1 MKIAIAQVAPKISR
15 DNVTLHLRFIKDAIK
30 ANADVVVFP
39 ELSMSGY
46 MMMDKLYE
54 DAFSLDEFSDIEA
67 LSRDIDIVFGAPTR
81 EEHKIYNSAL
91 YFSQGTLTHVH
102 HKNYLPNYGMF
113 EESRFFFKGDT
124 LELFDTPHGK
134 AMMVVC
140 EDLWSGEMIEK
151 IADAK
156 PDIVYVL
163 AASPA
168 RDFKDDTLLIEDKWH
183 SVLKTTALLSG
194 THVVFSNRIGFEDGV
209 GFWGGSCLVKPNTYI
224 DAKAPCFEEALLLVE
239 LDKDISKI
247 EKYMKRY

>member
-1 MKIAIAQVAPKISR
+1 MKIAIAQISPKISK
-15 DNVTLHLRFIKDAIK
+15 DNIAIHQSMVK
-30 ANADVVVFP
+30 QAIAKGASVVVFP

-54 DAFSLDEFSDIEA
+54 DAFAVEDFKDIA
-67 LSRDIDIVFGAPTR
+67 TLSQEIDIVLGAPTR

-91 YFSQGTLTHVH
+91 YFSGGSLSHIH

-113 EESRFFFKGDT
+113 EESRFFFKGDA
-124 LELFDTPHGK
+124 LNAFDTEHGK
-134 AMMVVC
+134 VMMVVC
-140 EDLWSGEMIEK
+140 EDLWSGKMIDT
-151 IADAK
+151 ISDTN

-168 RDFKDDTLLIEDKWH
+168 RDFKDESLLIEDKWH
-183 SVLKTTALLSG
+183 SILKTTALLSG
-194 THVVFSNRIGFEDGV
+194 AHVVFSNRIGFEDGV

-224 DAKAPCFEEALLLVE
+224 DAKAPRFEEELLIVE